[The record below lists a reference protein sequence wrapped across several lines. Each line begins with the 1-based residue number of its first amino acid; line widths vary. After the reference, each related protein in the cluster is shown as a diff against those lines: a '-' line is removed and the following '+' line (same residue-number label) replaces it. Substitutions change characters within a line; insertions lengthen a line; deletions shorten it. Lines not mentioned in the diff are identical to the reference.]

1 MPSFWMLFACAMF
14 ALSGALVKLSY
25 DLGASLSQTVLLR
38 GLPSIVIILIW
49 AFWTRRPVMPPR
61 WKPHVARNLAG
72 GLAMWLSFYAMAN
85 LPLSL
90 AFSLNYTG
98 PLFIAGCAI
107 IRGDMLRRDLV
118 RLTAV
123 ALGFMGVIA
132 ILQPTIQQEQ
142 WLAGM
147 IGLLSG
153 ACAAVAWLQLRE
165 LGRAKEPEW
174 RTVLI
179 FSLFTSLSSVA
190 ALAVEGWAALGASA
204 WAALVGMGLLG
215 MLGQLALTRA
225 YGSGST
231 LLTAALH
238 YSTIVFATLLG
249 YALWDDRPGPLAGLG
264 IALVIASG
272 VLSSWHT
279 LRQDRKARQTAAPLV
294 AESTTT

>member
-14 ALSGALVKLSY
+14 ALSGALVKLAY

-49 AFWTRRPVMPPR
+49 ALWTHRRVTPPR
-61 WKPHVARNLAG
+61 WTPHIARNIAG

-85 LPLSL
+85 LPLSM

-98 PLFIAGCAI
+98 PLFIAGWTI
-107 IRGDMLRRDLV
+107 IRGDMQRDAV

-123 ALGFMGVIA
+123 VLGFLGVIA

-142 WLAGM
+142 WFAGVV
-147 IGLLSG
+147 GLLSG
-153 ACAAVAWLQLRE
+153 ACAAIAWMQLRQ
-165 LGRAKEPEW
+165 LGQAKEPEW

-179 FSLFTSLSSVA
+179 FSVFTSLSSLA
-190 ALAVEGWAALGASA
+190 ALAVEGWTDLSAST
-204 WAALVGMGLLG
+204 WSALVGMGLLG

-238 YSTIVFATLLG
+238 YSTIVFATFLG
-249 YALWDDRPGPLAGLG
+249 FALWGDRPGALAGLG

-272 VLSSWHT
+272 ILSSWNT
-279 LRQDRKARQTAAPLV
+279 LRQNRKARQAKPALTP
-294 AESTTT
+294 ESNTS

>member
-14 ALSGALVKLSY
+14 ALSGAFVKLAY

-38 GLPSIVIILIW
+38 SLPSVLIIFVW
-49 AFWTRRPVMPPR
+49 ACFTRRTLAPPR
-61 WKPHVARNLAG
+61 WRSHAARNVAG
-72 GLAMWLSFYAMAN
+72 GVAMWLSFYSMAN
-85 LPLSL
+85 LPLSM

-98 PLFIAGCAI
+98 PLFIAGWAI
-107 IRGDMLRRDLV
+107 IRGDMRRDLF

-123 ALGFMGVIA
+123 VLGFVGVIA

-142 WLAGM
+142 WFAGI

-153 ACAAVAWLQLRE
+153 GCAAVAWVQLRQ

-179 FSLFTSLSSVA
+179 FSLFTALSSLA
-190 ALAVEGWAALGASA
+190 ALAIEGWVDLSTSA
-204 WAALVGMGLLG
+204 WTVLLCMGLIG
-215 MLGQLALTRA
+215 MLGQLAMTRA

-238 YSTIVFATLLG
+238 YSTIVFATFLG
-249 YALWDDRPGPLAGLG
+249 YVLWDDRLGPLTGLG
-264 IALVIASG
+264 IVLVIAAG
-272 VLSSWHT
+272 VLSSWQT
-279 LRQDRKARQTAAPLV
+279 IKQDRKAKKLEASLL
-294 AESTTT
+294 AEPKTL